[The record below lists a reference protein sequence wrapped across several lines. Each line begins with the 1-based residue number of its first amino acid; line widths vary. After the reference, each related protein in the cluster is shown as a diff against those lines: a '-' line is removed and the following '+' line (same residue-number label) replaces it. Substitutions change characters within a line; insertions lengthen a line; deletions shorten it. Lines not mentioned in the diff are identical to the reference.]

1 MMWFDEIEKKLGSSP
16 VVTDDAS
23 HVGSGTLILD
33 GEKSQAVLLSD
44 GTLIGAADED
54 GWFRLRLK
62 GPNGRPILLHNA
74 LLSSST
80 QYASQHGRMYE
91 EHVYPNAVVRGADAL
106 LPGYKV
112 PAIAFTMRDLGSF
125 FHYQHV
131 ESHHLYQ
138 PDKQLVAALKS
149 LRDKR
154 DRSYDLFKPQEVF
167 VVHQFPRVLSF
178 KVDGH
183 RYEIFVGSKRSG
195 LGWKKIDFQ
204 TDPIATIHFAEPLEI
219 EAAMDLAWQW
229 RRYFE
234 VLALRP
240 VPSTSLTARAGSG
253 RAMREADFYLPNH
266 DSGAVDRN
274 APFQLWLGNIPL
286 NRWSERSALAA
297 AMKTWTER
305 EDARS
310 RLRGAVQSVAKN
322 LRQRS
327 SLDDIVTLC
336 AGVESLAELRGQPAL
351 SSDQTR
357 VIADGAIAVAKANGI
372 DIEDARLRGVI
383 GGLQNQSLG
392 QRLRLMFAALEPF
405 ITNAQAKTLIAA
417 ILELRQIAAHGLSPA
432 ADVMPKA
439 SPTVEGF
446 ACACA
451 LYDLVTCGMPVRSAS
466 EQRVG
471 LLSHAAWAI
480 GELENIRNR
489 ARHPGQ

>member
-1 MMWFDEIEKKLGSSP
+1 MMWFDEIEKKRGSSP
-16 VVTDDAS
+16 VVTDDPS

-44 GTLIGAADED
+44 GTLMGSTNED

-62 GPNGRPILLHNA
+62 GPDGRPILLHNA
-74 LLSSST
+74 LLTSST
-80 QYASQHGRMYE
+80 QYTGQHGRMYE
-91 EHVYPNAVVRGADAL
+91 EHVYPNAVILGSDAL

-112 PAIAFTMRDLGSF
+112 PSIAFTMRNLGAF

-131 ESHHLYQ
+131 ESHHLFR
-138 PDKQLVAALKS
+138 PAKHIVAALKG
-149 LRDKR
+149 LRDKK

-183 RYEIFVGSKRSG
+183 RYEVFVGSKQSG

-204 TDPIATIHFAEPLEI
+204 TDPIATIHFAEPLGI
-219 EAAMDLAWQW
+219 EEAMDLAWQW
-229 RRYFE
+229 KRYFE
-234 VLALRP
+234 NLALRP
-240 VPSTSLTARAGSG
+240 IPWTSLTARSGRG
-253 RAMREADFYLPNH
+253 RAMRDADFYLPNH
-266 DSGAVDRN
+266 DSRSADENG
-274 APFQLWLGNIPL
+274 PFQFWLGNIPL
-286 NRWSERSALAA
+286 NRWSERNALATV
-297 AMKTWTER
+297 MKTWTER
-305 EDARS
+305 EGDRH
-310 RLRGAVQSVAKN
+310 RLRGAVQSVARN
-322 LRQRS
+322 LRRGS
-327 SLDDIVTLC
+327 SLDDVVALC

-351 SSDQTR
+351 SSEQSR
-357 VIADGAIAVAKANGI
+357 IIADGAITVAKANGI

-383 GGLQNQSLG
+383 GSLQNQSLG
-392 QRLRLMFAALEPF
+392 QRLKLMFASLEPF
-405 ITNAQAKTLIAA
+405 INKAQAKTLIAA
-417 ILELRQIAAHGLSPA
+417 IMELRQIAAHGLSPA

-466 EQRVG
+466 DQRVG
-471 LLSHAAWAI
+471 LLGHATRSI

-489 ARHPGQ
+489 ANRLP